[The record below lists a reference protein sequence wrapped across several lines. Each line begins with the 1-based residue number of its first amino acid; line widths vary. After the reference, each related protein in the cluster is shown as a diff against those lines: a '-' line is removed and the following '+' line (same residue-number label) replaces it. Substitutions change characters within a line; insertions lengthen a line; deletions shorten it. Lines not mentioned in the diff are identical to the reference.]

1 MGLPIGMTLYFLDR
15 AKTSAERPY
24 PRVVRVEGEPGRAE
38 SMTLARAEKRLEHD
52 LAAALQEQNA
62 SGKKHLS
69 LPTRGERSREE
80 ENTTGA
86 GNSGRAISLLCVLRG
101 PDAGKSFPILRG
113 DTTLGRSP
121 RGRRGKAGHVHLRDP
136 FLRGVHGTFR
146 ADSSGVLW
154 RPVNTPRVKSG
165 ELGTMG
171 HGRLSGTSP
180 SFWDRPFAFFETP
193 AFQARFL
200 PTVWRL
206 PFPRAVPT
214 SFRVP

>member
-52 LAAALQEQNA
+52 LAAALQEQIA

-86 GNSGRAISLLCVLRG
+86 GNSGRA
-101 PDAGKSFPILRG
+101 
-113 DTTLGRSP
+113 
-121 RGRRGKAGHVHLRDP
+121 
-136 FLRGVHGTFR
+136 
-146 ADSSGVLW
+146 AD
-154 RPVNTPRVKSG
+154 G
-165 ELGTMG
+165 E
-171 HGRLSGTSP
+171 
-180 SFWDRPFAFFETP
+180 
-193 AFQARFL
+193 
-200 PTVWRL
+200 
-206 PFPRAVPT
+206 
-214 SFRVP
+214 